1 MGRLNKATIE
11 MPSLF
16 GYKHQLLQLVILV
29 VLMTGCM
36 GQPFTRSSNPSPNPG
51 EDCVN
56 TLSDDGCAVLENFY
70 KDTNRTQQVCKST
83 YFKAACRKFCDEK
96 KITLC
101 LTEPAVKLKE
111 VPNVNEC
118 HGHRGKPSNYECVN
132 EASEVFKA
140 PPELQKRYLPTHKY
154 PTVAVCSPDNTW
166 FKPMCGNGYCEHCAE
181 HPSVVPTVTP
191 TTGSTT
197 PGTSS
202 TETASTVTTPMG
214 TTSTG
219 TTETTP
225 TITTSTATTPTATT
239 PTDTA
244 ETVTTTAD
252 TTFSTDTTPSDTT
265 TADTAPTDTP
275 TTDTTTTDTA
285 ETVTTMADTTFATD
299 TTTTDTA
306 PTDTTTTGTEST

>member
-101 LTEPAVKLKE
+101 LTEPAVKLNE

-132 EASEVFKA
+132 EAIEVFKA

-181 HPSVVPTVTP
+181 HPPVVPTVTA
-191 TTGSTT
+191 TTGPTT

-225 TITTSTATTPTATT
+225 TITTSTATTPTATAPT
-239 PTDTA
+239 DTTTTDTTTTDTA

-275 TTDTTTTDTA
+275 TTDTTTTDT
-285 ETVTTMADTTFATD
+285 TTAD
-299 TTTTDTA
+299 
-306 PTDTTTTGTEST
+306 